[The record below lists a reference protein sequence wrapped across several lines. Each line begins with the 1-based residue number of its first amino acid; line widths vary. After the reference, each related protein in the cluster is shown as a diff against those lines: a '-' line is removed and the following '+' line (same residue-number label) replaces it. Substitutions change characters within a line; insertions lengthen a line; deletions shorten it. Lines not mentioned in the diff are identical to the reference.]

1 MKIKVNGKIEELE
14 KEINISE
21 ILSQS
26 KVEIP
31 EAVSVQ
37 LNGKFVKKQN
47 FQTTFVREK
56 DKVDFLYFM
65 GGGKLL

>member
-14 KEINISE
+14 KEINIKE
-21 ILSQS
+21 LLFQH
-26 KVEIP
+26 KVEMSD
-31 EAVSVQ
+31 AVSVQ

-65 GGGKLL
+65 SGGES